1 EVNVP
6 SSGSPPSTQDSPLSE
21 TTTKRC
27 AMRLHMR
34 PRPSL
39 QVAASSEGTSGR
51 ALAGVH
57 ASFYDLFRVAERKLG
72 GQVTVQ
78 S

>member
-1 EVNVP
+1 
-6 SSGSPPSTQDSPLSE
+6 
-21 TTTKRC
+21 
-27 AMRLHMR
+27 MR

-39 QVAASSEGTSGR
+39 QVAAGSDGTREGF
-51 ALAGVH
+51 LAGVH
-57 ASFYDLFRVAERKLG
+57 ASFYDLFRVAEGKLG